1 MVDATQLNEAAREE
15 EDHVRAHSSGAAN
28 AKIDGNTKENIRY
41 WSSQPREAID
51 ARITALDREWDVER
65 YLAMNA
71 SALAL
76 TGVLA
81 GLAGK
86 RKALL
91 LSTVVLVFLFQHAVQ
106 GWCPPLTLFRSLGI
120 RTRKEIDREKYA
132 LKVLRGDFEQP

>member
-1 MVDATQLNEAAREE
+1 MT
-15 EDHVRAHSSGAAN
+15 HSSGAAN
-28 AKIDGNTKENIRY
+28 AKIDGDTEENIQY

-76 TGVLA
+76 AGILA

-86 RKALL
+86 RRALL
-91 LSTVVLVFLFQHAVQ
+91 LSTVVLAFLFQHAVQ

-132 LKVLRGDFEQP
+132 LKVLRGDFS